1 MALYSI
7 EWKSSAKRELR
18 KIDRKEIPKIIEAV
32 EKLALNPHPP
42 NHKKLLGTEHN
53 FRIRVGNYRV
63 VYFLENKKL
72 VIEIIRVRHRK
83 DAYTTQ

>member
-7 EWKSSAKRELR
+7 EWKTSAKKELR
-18 KIDRKEIPKIIEAV
+18 KIDKQQITKIIEAV
-32 EKLALNPHPP
+32 EKLASNPHPA

-63 VYFLENKKL
+63 VYFIENEKL
-72 VIEIIRVRHRK
+72 LIEIIRVRHRK
-83 DAYTTQ
+83 HAYTTT